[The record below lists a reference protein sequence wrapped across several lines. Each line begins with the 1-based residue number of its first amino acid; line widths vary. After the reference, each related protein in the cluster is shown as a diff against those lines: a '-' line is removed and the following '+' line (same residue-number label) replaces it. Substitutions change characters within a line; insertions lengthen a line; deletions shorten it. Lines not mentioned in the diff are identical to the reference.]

1 MEPTTG
7 APVDAVPRR
16 VPVRQQ
22 GRRQRDRRP
31 DGDAPDDDG
40 AFWAPIE
47 QVHWDGTP
55 VREDPAPARTAA
67 SGRRG
72 RRAPSRTPRRR
83 TRCPGSPRWWR

>member
-22 GRRQRDRRP
+22 SRLQREGRS
-31 DGDAPDDDG
+31 DGDTPDDDS

-47 QVHWDGTP
+47 EVHWDGTRCGRTRSRP
-55 VREDPAPARTAA
+55 GTAA
-67 SGRRG
+67 FARWAAGH
-72 RRAPSRTPRRR
+72 RAVRPDRPI
-83 TRCPGSPRWWR
+83 RCPGSPRW